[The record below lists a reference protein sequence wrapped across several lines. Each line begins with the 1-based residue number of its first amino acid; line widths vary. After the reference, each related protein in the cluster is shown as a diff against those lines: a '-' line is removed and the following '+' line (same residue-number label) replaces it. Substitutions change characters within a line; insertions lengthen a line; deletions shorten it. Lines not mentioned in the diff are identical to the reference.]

1 MTTRQALHQLAREAG
16 IQLAYRDLAGQR
28 QVASDEALLAVLR
41 ALGFPIRTPEEAPTL
56 LAEWRQARLARRCE
70 PVQVWRAGRGTPRLQ
85 LMLPAFQEGR
95 FEIVVQCE
103 DGAVLELIPAERYW
117 SQDQAGQSDT
127 PALSGYRVE
136 LALPHE
142 LPLGYHE
149 VAIRCPDGQEAR
161 TLLVVRPPTVALP
174 RAVGIER
181 TWGNFLPL
189 YALWRDEPGDG
200 ATYRRLGELVAWTRE
215 RGGEF
220 VGTLPLL
227 PTFLGERPYDPSP
240 YAPVSRLFW
249 SEFFVDP
256 GWSPFPELVRAGELA
271 VSGNEQGTRFV
282 DYRTTWRERFQA
294 LAVLAREVARHE
306 RMRSEVEAWL
316 AQRPL
321 VPDYARFRA
330 AVDQGERL
338 PSPRQHHEQDQ
349 DLAEAAWIYAVA
361 QWLAN
366 QQLAA
371 VGRERLYLDLPLG
384 VHPEGFDVWYWPE
397 LFAQGVSAGAP
408 PDPFFAGG
416 QVWGF
421 PPLHPER
428 IREDGYRYLRAVLA
442 HHLQAA
448 RLLRIDHVMGFHR
461 LYWVPAGASGREGV
475 YVRYPAE
482 EFYAI
487 LAIES
492 QRAGCA
498 VVGEDLGT
506 VPWTVRRAMRRNG
519 LLRMYVLPFERRDG
533 RFTEPLP
540 DVVASLVTH
549 DLPPFAAL
557 WEEWGP
563 EIQEAVLGWLAERGW
578 LPEPES
584 DRRAAALLGMLR
596 FLAESP
602 AAVVVVNLEDLW
614 FEREPQNRPG
624 TGLEMP
630 NWQRLTRVGSASF
643 ARDPFVTR
651 ALAIVDTARKGGA
664 G

>member
-1 MTTRQALHQLAREAG
+1 MTRRQALRQLAREAG

-41 ALGFPIRTPEEAPTL
+41 ALGFLIHTPEEAPAV

-70 PVQVWRAGRGTPRLQ
+70 PVQVWRVGRGAPRLQ
-85 LMLPAFQEGR
+85 LVLPAFQEGR
-95 FEIVVQCE
+95 FELVVQRE
-103 DGAVLELIPAERYW
+103 DGAVLDLRPAERRW
-117 SQDQAGQSDT
+117 SQDQAGQST
-127 PALSGYRVE
+127 TALPAIRVD

-142 LPLGYHE
+142 LPLGYHA
-149 VAIRCPDGQEAR
+149 VTIRCPDGQEAR

-174 RAVGIER
+174 GALGIER

-200 ATYRRLGELVAWTRE
+200 ATYRRLGEFVAWTRE

-256 GWSPFPELVRAGELA
+256 GWSPFPDLVRAGRLV
-271 VSGNEQGTRFV
+271 VSGDEQGNRFV
-282 DYRTTWRERFQA
+282 EYRATWRERFQA
-294 LAVLAREVARHE
+294 LAVLAREAARHE
-306 RMRSEVEAWL
+306 RVRSEVEAWL
-316 AQRPL
+316 AERPL
-321 VPDYARFRA
+321 VLAYARFRA

-338 PSPRQHHEQDQ
+338 PSPRPDRGQDQ
-349 DLAEAAWIYAVA
+349 RLDEAAWIYAVA

-371 VGRERLYLDLPLG
+371 VGKERLYLDLPLG

-397 LFAQGVSAGAP
+397 LFAQGASAGAP

-442 HHLQAA
+442 HHLRAA

-506 VPWTVRRAMRRNG
+506 VPWAVRRAMRRNG

-533 RFTEPLP
+533 RFTEPPP

-557 WEEWGP
+557 WDEWGP
-563 EIQEAVLGWLAERGW
+563 EIQEAVLGWLAERGSRAA
-578 LPEPES
+578 LES
-584 DRRAAALLGMLR
+584 DRRAAALLGLLR

-602 AAVVVVNLEDLW
+602 AAVVAVNVEDLW

-630 NWQRLTRVGSASF
+630 NWRRLARLGSASF
-643 ARDPFVTR
+643 GRDPFVTR
-651 ALAIVDTARKGGA
+651 ALAIVETARKGGA